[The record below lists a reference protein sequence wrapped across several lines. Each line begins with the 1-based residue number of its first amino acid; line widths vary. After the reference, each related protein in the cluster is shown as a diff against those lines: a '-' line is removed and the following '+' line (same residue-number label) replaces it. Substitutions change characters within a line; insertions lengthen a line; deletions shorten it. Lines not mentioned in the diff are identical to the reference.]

1 MYVDT
6 ANKIGQ
12 ILNDDI
18 KFLQTNELMS
28 KLLIVVTDKNEIVL
42 VIQDYL
48 RKKGI
53 LDIWKPD
60 ESNGFANVVNSF
72 PKIRE

>member
-1 MYVDT
+1 
-6 ANKIGQ
+6 
-12 ILNDDI
+12 
-18 KFLQTNELMS
+18 MS